1 MRRVWH
7 SMVNNHM
14 FQRLNIFVLRI
25 PIFNLRTPF
34 MMKINNSQTYNRIF
48 SFKETFIILLY
59 SLPQQQSFIFQFSIK
74 IEYLTIFAFRC
85 NIFIRL
91 SFSLNH
97 HIKFIKQETWNMM
110 IRIIFIIVFVNM
122 CIFYIDLLLLKYCEG
137 LAKF

>member
-1 MRRVWH
+1 MWRVWH

-48 SFKETFIILLY
+48 SFKETFIILLD

-74 IEYLTIFAFRC
+74 IQYLTIFAFRC

-91 SFSLNH
+91 SFSFNH